1 MRPPRELQ
9 TELGIDKDS
18 VLKVLKPLYGVP
30 EAGNHW
36 FKTYHS
42 HHVQQLHMDQ
52 STYDPCLLQSNK
64 PFGIVGLQTDDTLF
78 LADKTFAEA
87 EQNELR
93 KAKFMAKEREQLTVD
108 TPLKFNGG
116 LIQLVSDGITLT
128 QERQCKNLSP
138 ISTKLATST
147 GSRGATRTLT
157 PKDQYIAQRARGA
170 YIASVCQPEASFDL
184 SFAAQVINPSEGDA
198 KDLNKRL
205 N

>member
-1 MRPPRELQ
+1 MDFTDRRYFRKNDDQMDFTNRHYFRKNDDQSHNHTRPPQELEA
-9 TELGIDKDS
+9 ELGIDKDS

-78 LADKTFAEA
+78 LADEIFAEV

-93 KAKFMAKEREQLTVD
+93 KAKFMAKEREQLTID

-128 QERQCKNLSP
+128 QERQCRNLSP
-138 ISTKLATST
+138 ISTKLATTTS
-147 GSRGATRTLT
+147 SRGTICIALT
-157 PKDQYIAQRARGA
+157 PKD
-170 YIASVCQPEASFDL
+170 
-184 SFAAQVINPSEGDA
+184 
-198 KDLNKRL
+198 
-205 N
+205 